1 MSKSLPQRLYC
12 AEQVKQGEQEV
23 ARQMQLPMFDLM
35 ARAGQALFDH
45 VQEQWPNLKTMLV
58 CCGTGNNGGD
68 GYVLAYL
75 AKQAGI
81 DVQLWQLGQAS
92 ALKGDAA
99 IARDLWLSEGGD
111 IDMPRQQI
119 PEQVELVVDAMLGT
133 GIKGKV
139 RLQAAELIRSINA
152 ADRFVLSVDVPSGID
167 CDLGVASGEVVSATT
182 TLTFIAVK
190 QGLLTGVA
198 KAVVGRLYYASL
210 DVQDEFEQLMTPSC
224 WRMSDS
230 DVASLL
236 GPRYALAHKGSN
248 GRVVCIGGDYD
259 MAGAIALSSQGCLR
273 TGAGLV
279 AAMTRTDHI
288 APLITRTPE
297 LMVLGCERASEGHVQ
312 QRLAWAD
319 VVVAGPGLGMESWGR
334 SFYQLLTQPDI
345 IDRLNLVFDA
355 DALNLLAQEPSYN
368 DKRVLTP
375 HPGEAARL
383 LHCSVPDIESDR
395 FLAVSKIQKKYGGV
409 VVLKGPGSLIFDG
422 ENYALVQEGNPGMAS
437 GGMGDVLS
445 GIIGGLLAQQLTLF
459 DAARLGTWIHSRAG
473 DLASQNGERG
483 MLASD
488 LFPYIRQLINEQ
500 KIEDANI

>member
-12 AEQVKQGEQEV
+12 AEQVKQGEQVV
-23 ARQMQLPMFDLM
+23 ASKMQLPMFDLM

-45 VQEQWPNLKTMLV
+45 VQQQWPELKTMLV

-81 DVQLWQLGQAS
+81 AVQLWQLGQAS
-92 ALKGDAA
+92 ALTGDAA

-111 IDMPRQQI
+111 IDRPDKQI
-119 PEQVELVVDAMLGT
+119 PEQVELIVDAMLGT
-133 GIKGKV
+133 GIKGPV
-139 RLQAAELIRSINA
+139 RSQAADVIRTINA
-152 ADRFVLSVDVPSGID
+152 DNRQVLSVDVPSGLD
-167 CDLGVASGEVVSATT
+167 CDIGVAPSEVVRATT

-190 QGLLTGVA
+190 QGLLTGIA
-198 KAVVGRLYYASL
+198 KSVVGKLYYAAL
-210 DVQDEFEQLMTPSC
+210 DVQEEFEQLVKPSC
-224 WRMSDS
+224 WRVSEM
-230 DVASLL
+230 DVIDLL
-236 GPRYALAHKGSN
+236 APRHVLAHKGSH

-279 AAMTRTDHI
+279 AAITRTDHI
-288 APLITRTPE
+288 TPLIVRTPE
-297 LMVLGCERASEGHVQ
+297 LMALGCERADEGHVK
-312 QRLAWAD
+312 QRLEWAD
-319 VVVAGPGLGMESWGR
+319 VVVIGPGLGVENWGR

-345 IDRLNLVFDA
+345 IDKLNLVFDA

-383 LHCSVPDIESDR
+383 LGCSVSDIESDR
-395 FLAVSKIQKKYGGV
+395 FLAVSNIQKKYGGV

-445 GIIGGLLAQQLTLF
+445 GIIGGLLAQRLTLF

-488 LFPYIRQLINEQ
+488 LFPYIRQLINVQ